1 MSLYNI
7 NNSKL
12 EPIKKIEFKYEKDL
26 QKLTEENLEELFGL
40 KFVATEF
47 QLKNLRIDTL
57 AFNEVTK
64 SFVIIEYKKGRNTS
78 VIDQGYSYL
87 SLLLNNKAEFVLEFN
102 QKFNENYGKNDIDFS
117 QTIVMFI
124 APSFTTHQLKSV
136 EFKDLPFELW
146 KVTKFSNNTL
156 LYDQINVSENKA
168 SIGEVSSSM
177 TNPEK
182 AKVTREIK
190 TYTIEDVFKW
200 RPHMMDF
207 FNEIKEKIE
216 SEFNDVI
223 IKATKIYLVFK
234 VNNKIFLSMEP
245 RSKDLQFWINIDVG
259 KLNDPEGKTKDVS
272 KKGHH
277 GVGNYAISI
286 SPDDELYYFMSLVKQ
301 AYDDK
306 I

>member
-12 EPIKKIEFKYEKDL
+12 EPIRKENFHLEKDL

-47 QLKNLRIDTL
+47 QLDSLRIDTL
-57 AFNEVTK
+57 AYNEETN
-64 SFVIIEYKKGRNTS
+64 SFVIIEYKKIRNNS

-87 SLLLNNKAEFVLEFN
+87 SLLLNKKADFVLEFN
-102 QKFNENYGKNDIDFS
+102 QKFDKNYRKEDIDFS
-117 QTIVMFI
+117 QSIIMFI
-124 APSFTTHQLKSV
+124 APSFTTYQLKSV
-136 EFKDLPFELW
+136 EFRDLPFELW
-146 KVTKFSNNTL
+146 KVTKFSNNTV

-168 SIGEVSSSM
+168 SIKEVSSYL

-182 AKVTREIK
+182 GKGISEIK
-190 TYTIEDVFKW
+190 KYTIEDVFIRKPQF
-200 RPHMMDF
+200 RDF
-207 FNEIKEKIE
+207 YEEIREKIE
-216 SEFNDVI
+216 NEFDDVV
-223 IKATKIYLVFK
+223 IKATKLYLVFK

-245 RSKDLQFWINIDVG
+245 MANSLKFWINIDVG
-259 KLNDPEGKTKDVS
+259 KLNDPEEKTRDVS
-272 KKGHH
+272 DKGHH
-277 GVGNYAISI
+277 GVGNYEINVKS
-286 SPDDELYYFMSLVKQ
+286 DDEIYYFMSLIKQ